1 MTEGMN
7 AGRRGA
13 KVFICTGSIFTV
25 KVNIYQKWK
34 IKSSTSVTR
43 SACRENANFVVD
55 GYCAGTV
62 GVGRGSRPAAR
73 LRKSARVDCS
83 LEECELLRIGIQP
96 HTNPQRHSF
105 IDIIAVPDGK
115 PRRAGKPR
123 GKHKIPQ
130 DLSGREASIAWLTP
144 Y

>member
-105 IDIIAVPDGK
+105 IDIIAVPDVK
-115 PRRAGKPR
+115 PRRAGGPGGGRGGPR
-123 GKHKIPQ
+123 GRG
-130 DLSGREASIAWLTP
+130 GRGAAGAGRT
-144 Y
+144 